1 MRIVFM
7 GSPEFALPSLRRLIE
22 SPHQVV
28 AVVTQPDRPAGRG
41 RRLEPPPVKRL
52 ALEEGLPVLQP
63 ERVSADESVAA
74 LAALEPDVIV
84 IAAFGQILRQRVLDV
99 PKRGALNV
107 HASLLPKYRGAAPIP
122 AAIIAGERETGVTI
136 MEVVR
141 ALDAGPVV
149 AQRAIPIDP
158 ADTTGTLTGKLAQ
171 LGGDLLSETLEP
183 WVAGTLRAE
192 PQDESRATYAAQV
205 RREDAR
211 LDWRLPAEDLWR
223 RVRAYNPWPVAFT
236 ELDGTIIRVL
246 EATPLDIEPEGP
258 PGRVFTLDGGGFAV
272 RCGRGSL
279 AVVKAQRPGGRPL
292 PAAEFLRGLR
302 DLPGRV
308 LGKAA

>member
-1 MRIVFM
+1 M

-52 ALEEGLPVLQP
+52 ALEQGLPVLQP
-63 ERVSADESVAA
+63 ERVSADASVAA

-84 IAAFGQILRQRVLDV
+84 IAAFGQILRQRVLDI

-122 AAIIAGERETGVTI
+122 AAIIAGERETGVSI

-171 LGGDLLSETLEP
+171 LGGDLLIETLEP
-183 WVAGTLRAE
+183 WAAGTLRAE

-205 RREDAR
+205 TREDAR
-211 LDWRLPAEDLWR
+211 LDWRLAAEDVWR

-246 EATPLDIEPEGP
+246 EAAPLDVEPEGP

-292 PAAEFLRGLR
+292 RAAEFLRGLR

>member
-7 GSPEFALPSLRRLIE
+7 GSPEFALPSLQRLME

-41 RRLEPPPVKRL
+41 RKLEPPPVKRL
-52 ALEEGLPVLQP
+52 ALECGLLVLQP
-63 ERVSADESVAA
+63 ERVSAEESVAV
-74 LAALEPDVIV
+74 LAALDPDVIV

-122 AAIIAGERETGVTI
+122 AAIIAGERETGVSI

-149 AQRAIPIDP
+149 AQRAIPIEPD
-158 ADTTGTLTGKLAQ
+158 DTTGTLTHKLAE
-171 LGGDLLSETLEP
+171 LGGELLIETLDG
-183 WVAGTLRAE
+183 WAAGAIRGE
-192 PQDESRATYAAQV
+192 PQDESRATYAPQV
-205 RREDAR
+205 TREDAH
-211 LDWRLPAEDLWR
+211 LDWRQTADELWR
-223 RVRAYNPWPVAFT
+223 RIRAYNPWPVAFT
-236 ELDGTIIRVL
+236 ELDGMIIRVL
-246 EATPLDIEPEGP
+246 EAAPLDAEPEGP
-258 PGRVFTLDGGGFAV
+258 PGRVFTIGSGFAV

-279 AVVKAQRPGGRPL
+279 AILKAQRPGGRPL
-292 PAAEFLRGLR
+292 PAPEFLRGMR